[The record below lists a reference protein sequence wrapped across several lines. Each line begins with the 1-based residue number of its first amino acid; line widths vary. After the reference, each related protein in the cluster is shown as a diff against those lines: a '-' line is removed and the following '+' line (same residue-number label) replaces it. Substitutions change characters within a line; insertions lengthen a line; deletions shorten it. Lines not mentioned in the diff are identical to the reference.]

1 MTPITPVHYMVLS
14 AALFMI
20 GVIGVMVR
28 RNIIIIFMSIEMIL
42 NAANINLIAFSQAL
56 QNLLGQVFAVFVI
69 VVTAGEVAVGLAIV
83 IALYRNRGSIHVDEI
98 NLMKW

>member
-1 MTPITPVHYMVLS
+1 MIPTSHVLLFS
-14 AALFMI
+14 LALMSI
-20 GVIGVMVR
+20 GVLGVLTR
-28 RNIIIIFMSIEMIL
+28 RNVIIIFMSIEMIL

-56 QNLLGQVFAVFVI
+56 QSLLGQVFAVFVI

-98 NLMKW
+98 HLMKW